1 LEKTLINAFPSASDF
16 LQQSLC
22 LRANLAGDLR
32 DGSAGRSSPWGDNML
47 PFQPKLRNTIA
58 PFFLIETEKMLP
70 YQPIKNIVSLSL
82 INLLLEMYT
91 GT

>member
-1 LEKTLINAFPSASDF
+1 
-16 LQQSLC
+16 
-22 LRANLAGDLR
+22 
-32 DGSAGRSSPWGDNML
+32 ML

>member
-1 LEKTLINAFPSASDF
+1 
-16 LQQSLC
+16 
-22 LRANLAGDLR
+22 
-32 DGSAGRSSPWGDNML
+32 ML
-47 PFQPKLRNTIA
+47 PFQPKPRNTIA
-58 PFFLIETEKMLP
+58 LFFLIEMEKMLP